1 MMRIC
6 AHSSREWLY
15 ISYVS
20 KGKQELGKLQNFN
33 TEKQTL
39 PKINVTHIKGFQKV
53 KDIHGTKPFIIKI
66 Y

>member
-39 PKINVTHIKGFQKV
+39 PKINVTHIKGF
-53 KDIHGTKPFIIKI
+53 
-66 Y
+66 